1 MAAIAEF
8 GSNDLY
14 RSTAGLSISKSHLFD
29 MAENI
34 LEWLKQAGGLYDAEV
49 IGIKDYS
56 DVGMGWG
63 AIALKDIEAGPR
75 RFG

>member
-1 MAAIAEF
+1 
-8 GSNDLY
+8 
-14 RSTAGLSISKSHLFD
+14 

-63 AIALKDIEAGPR
+63 AIALKDIEAGPER
-75 RFG
+75 SG